1 MRGRIGRVTDL
12 LDPKAALQH
21 YLQESRD
28 ALLWK
33 LEGVGERDLR
43 LPRTPTGTN
52 LLGIVRHVANVEIGY
67 FGPTFGREWPE
78 PDHPLVVTD
87 DDYDADPQADWWV
100 PAEVSAAEVV
110 DFYREVAAFGDATIA
125 DLPLDAVGA
134 VPWWPA
140 ERSEVSLHR
149 IIVHVIADT
158 TRHAGHADI
167 LREGIDGAAGLT
179 VAAAN
184 LPEVDWP
191 AYVSRLR
198 QVAERFQ
205 PRTDPQAS
213 HP

>member
-1 MRGRIGRVTDL
+1 MTDL

-21 YLQESRD
+21 YLQASRD

-33 LEGVGERDLR
+33 LDGLGERDLR

-87 DDYDADPQADWWV
+87 EDYDADPQADWWV
-100 PAEVSAAEVV
+100 PAEVSAGDVA
-110 DFYREVAAFGDATIA
+110 DFYRAVAAFGDATIA

-134 VPWWPA
+134 VAWWPE
-140 ERSEVSLHR
+140 ERREVSLHR

-167 LREGIDGAAGLT
+167 LREGIDGAAGLS
-179 VAAAN
+179 VAATN

-191 AYVSRLR
+191 SYVDRLT
-198 QVAERFQ
+198 QVADRFA
-205 PRTDPQAS
+205 PEAEPGTS